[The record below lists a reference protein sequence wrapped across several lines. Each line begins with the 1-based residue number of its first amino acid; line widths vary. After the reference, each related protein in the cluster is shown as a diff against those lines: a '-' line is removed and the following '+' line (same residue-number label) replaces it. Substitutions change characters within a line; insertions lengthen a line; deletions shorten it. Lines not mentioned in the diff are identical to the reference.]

1 MDINNIPEALS
12 LPLRLKLISCLVSG
26 KKTFNELKTLVE
38 STDGNISVQLS
49 KLEKWG
55 FVISTKKIEGK
66 KTKTTYE
73 ITDYGIC
80 TLKEYVEL
88 LKGIILKAD

>member
-12 LPLRLKLISCLVSG
+12 LPLRLKLISCLVNG
-26 KKTFNELKTLVE
+26 KKTFNELKSLVE
-38 STDGNISVQLS
+38 ATDGNISVQLS

-55 FVISTKKIEGK
+55 FVISTKKIEEK

-73 ITDYGIC
+73 ITDYGIS

-88 LKGIILKAD
+88 LKKIIIKVD